1 VSGHGAHAA
10 LLMASARAALRLRA
24 SLPGGPAEIIADV
37 NRQFTADVEN
47 SGAFMTLFYLAIDS
61 TRAMVRWVRAGHDPA
76 MLYDPASG
84 RFEELGGQGYPL
96 GVNADAVF
104 EEREKKTQKPGGII
118 FIGTDGIWE
127 TAGPDGRLFG
137 KEALRDLIRS
147 SSGRSAREITQTIL
161 QALETFRMGAKPSD
175 DITMVVIKIL

>member
-1 VSGHGAHAA
+1 
-10 LLMASARAALRLRA
+10 MRA

-37 NRQFTADVEN
+37 NRQFAADVEA

-61 TRAMVRWVRAGHDPA
+61 TRRAVRWVQAGHDPA
-76 MLYDPASG
+76 ILYDPGSG
-84 RFEELGGQGYPL
+84 RFEELGGREFPL
-96 GVNADAVF
+96 GVKEDTVF
-104 EEREKKTQKPGGII
+104 KEREKRDLQPGGII

-137 KEALRDLIRS
+137 KERLRDLIRATCEHN
-147 SSGRSAREITQTIL
+147 ARHVTKAIVE
-161 QALETFRMGAKPSD
+161 ALESFRQGLKPSD